1 MRFAGINRL
10 CGAAILGIAT
20 FGPQAQAQSRSAV
33 LRVSANVVDVGAVT
47 PVPFEAVRAS
57 TSGAPMLATAPG
69 GRRAGVF
76 SVVPPRNSAVAVSVA
91 VSHAGPDDGRDVAI
105 QVCRPSDPGPAPCRR
120 VPFTS
125 LRDDSQIA
133 AVTEQAI
140 VVHLTGLTDV
150 LADTAL
156 VTLTLAYPGN

>member
-10 CGAAILGIAT
+10 CGAAILGIAA
-20 FGPQAQAQSRSAV
+20 FGPPAQAQSRSAV
-33 LRVSANVVDVGAVT
+33 LRVSASVVDVGVVT
-47 PVPFEAVRAS
+47 PVSFEAVRAS
-57 TSGAPMLATAPG
+57 TSGAPMLATGPA
-69 GRRAGVF
+69 GRRGGVF
-76 SVVPPRNSAVAVSVA
+76 SVVPPRHSAVAVSVA
-91 VSHAGPDDGRDVAI
+91 VSDVGPDDGRDLAV

-125 LRDDSQIA
+125 LHEGSQIA

-140 VVHLTGLTDV
+140 VIHLSELTDV